1 MPKISAK
8 EIAASEI
15 TGTALAAV
23 FGLSLRRVQQLAAD
37 GTIPRDGDLFRLGEA
52 VQAYV
57 KWIKASQERSKPSEA
72 RERLLLARATQIE
85 MANRERSHAL
95 IDTEEALAAVDEVVG
110 AYRTELGGLPA
121 RLTRDLD
128 RRDEITKEIDGLLG
142 RVSTLFTKRAAE
154 LRADGALSVPVEEV
168 EE

>member
-8 EIAASEI
+8 EIAAHEV
-15 TGTALAAV
+15 TGTALSAV
-23 FGLSLRRVQQLAAD
+23 LGLSLRRVQQLAAD
-37 GTIPRDGDLFRLGEA
+37 GTIPRNGDLFRLGDA

-72 RERLLLARATQIE
+72 RERLLLARAEQIE
-85 MANRERSHAL
+85 MANRERAHAL
-95 IDTEEALAAVDEVVG
+95 IDTEEALAAVDQVCG
-110 AYRTELGGLPA
+110 AFRTELGGLPA

-154 LRADGALSVPVEEV
+154 LRADGALSVPAEEV